1 MSTEEDKFRHSKR
14 LHQDEKAIAKQLKIA
29 KASGHTKYVDEPHRM
44 VKHHA
49 MDCGNP
55 QCYLC
60 GNPRNH
66 GEVTAQE
73 KRMVQDMDHLRNIH
87 SNGTSAND
95 DDF

>member
-1 MSTEEDKFRHSKR
+1 MSTEEDKAKHSKR
-14 LHQDEKAIAKQLKIA
+14 LLKDENAIAKQLKIA
-29 KASGHTKYVDEPHRM
+29 KASGHTKYVREPHRLA
-44 VKHHA
+44 KHHA

-73 KRMVQDMDHLRNIH
+73 KRMVQDIDTMRNKH
-87 SNGTSAND
+87 SNGAAND
-95 DDF
+95 QDF